1 MSDTD
6 YYELLGVSKSADEKE
21 LKSAFRKKAM
31 KYHPDRN
38 PDDPSAEAKFK
49 EVSGAY
55 ECLSDPQKRAAY
67 DRVGRAAY
75 EQGGMGSA
83 GGGGGFGGQRPEDV
97 FSDIFADFFG
107 GRQGGGGGRGG
118 ATRGSDLRYDYTITL
133 EEAYNGKQADIEIPT
148 TETCEPCDGSGA
160 APGSSPVT
168 CTTCHGAGRVRAQQG
183 FFTMERTCATC
194 QGRGTIIKSPCK
206 NCGGRGNVHAKRKL
220 DINIPAG
227 IEDGQRIRLQGEGE
241 AGTLGGPKGDLY
253 IFVTIDE
260 HDLFERDGPN
270 LYARAPVPFCK
281 AALGGDI
288 EMPTIG
294 GSRARITI
302 PEGAQTGKR
311 MRLKG
316 KGMPSLRSG
325 QRGDLYVEIFVETP
339 RNLSAKQKELLKE
352 FSESC
357 SETTNPEHQGFMSR
371 VKSFFDASANAD

>member
-6 YYELLGVSKSADEKE
+6 YYELLGVSRGVDEKA

-49 EVSGAY
+49 EVSSAY

-67 DRVGRAAY
+67 DQYGRAAY
-75 EQGGMGSA
+75 EQGGMGNA
-83 GGGGGFGGQRPEDV
+83 GSGGGGFGGQRPEDV

-107 GRQGGGGGRGG
+107 GRQGGGRGG
-118 ATRGSDLRYDYTITL
+118 PARGADLRYDYNISL
-133 EEAYNGKQADIEIPT
+133 EEAFGGKQADIEIPT
-148 TETCEPCDGSGA
+148 TEACKPCDGSGA
-160 APGSSPVT
+160 AKGSSPVT
-168 CTTCHGAGRVRAQQG
+168 CSTCHGAGRVRAQQG
-183 FFTMERTCATC
+183 FFTMERTCSAC
-194 QGRGTIIKSPCK
+194 QGRGKVIKNPCK
-206 NCGGRGNVHAKRKL
+206 GCGGRGNVHAERTL
-220 DINIPAG
+220 NVNIPAG

-241 AGTLGGPKGDLY
+241 AGDHGGPKGDLY
-253 IFVTIDE
+253 IFVSVEE
-260 HDLFERDGPN
+260 HELFERDGPN

-288 EMPTIG
+288 DMPTIG
-294 GSRARITI
+294 GSLARITI

-325 QRGDLYVEIFVETP
+325 QHGDLYVELFVETP
-339 RNLSAKQKELLKE
+339 RNLSSKQKEILRE

-357 SETTNPEHQGFMSR
+357 DEDTNPEHKGFISR
-371 VKSFFDASANAD
+371 VKGFFDASADAD

>member
-6 YYELLGVSKSADEKE
+6 YYELLGVSRDVDEKA

-38 PDDPSAEAKFK
+38 PDDPTAEAKFK
-49 EVSGAY
+49 EVSSAY

-67 DRVGRAAY
+67 DQYGRAAY
-75 EQGGMGSA
+75 EQGGMGAA

-97 FSDIFADFFG
+97 FGDIFADFFG
-107 GRQGGGGGRGG
+107 GRQGGGGRGG
-118 ATRGSDLRYDYTITL
+118 PARGSDLRYDYTITL
-133 EEAYNGKQADIEIPT
+133 EEAFEGKQAEIEIPT
-148 TETCEPCDGSGA
+148 TETCDLCEGSGA
-160 APGSSPVT
+160 AKGYSPETCGTCGGS
-168 CTTCHGAGRVRAQQG
+168 GRVRAQQG
-183 FFTMERTCATC
+183 FFTMERTCGTC
-194 QGRGTIIKSPCK
+194 QGRGKVIRKPCNK
-206 NCGGRGNVHAKRKL
+206 CGGRGSVHAKRKL

-241 AGTLGGPKGDLY
+241 AGDQGGPKGDLY
-253 IFVTIDE
+253 IFVTVDE
-260 HDLFERDGPN
+260 HELFERDGPN

-281 AALGGDI
+281 AALGGEI

-294 GSRARITI
+294 GSRARINI

-325 QRGDLYVEIFVETP
+325 QLGDLYVELFVETP
-339 RNLSAKQKELLKE
+339 RNLTSKQKELLRE

-357 SETTNPEHQGFMSR
+357 GENTNPEHQGFISR
-371 VKSFFDASANAD
+371 VKSFFDASADAD